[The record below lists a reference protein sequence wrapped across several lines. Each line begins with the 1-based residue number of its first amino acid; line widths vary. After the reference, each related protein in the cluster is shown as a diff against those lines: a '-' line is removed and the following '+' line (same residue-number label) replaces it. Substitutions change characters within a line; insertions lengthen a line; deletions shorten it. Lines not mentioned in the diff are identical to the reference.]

1 MTTYNETRNDV
12 QNNPCEDCLLIEALK
27 SAVQEGSVSI
37 TMLQRRLNIGFSRAG
52 RLVDLLKKHGFI
64 ENRESVFPVKCLLVA
79 RTDAEQDAAA
89 AASMQTYE
97 AWADGLL
104 RRAARF
110 AVEEQQISV
119 TMLQRRLAIGYARAR
134 RLAEQLVECGVI
146 ERGDPGCPYICRATM
161 GELDTLLQNAGKNI

>member
-1 MTTYNETRNDV
+1 MTTYDETRNDV

-27 SAVQEGSVSI
+27 IAVQEGSVSI

-52 RLVDLLKKHGFI
+52 RLVDLLKKHGFV

-79 RTDAEQDAAA
+79 RKDAEQDAAA
-89 AASMQTYE
+89 AASVQMYE
-97 AWADGLL
+97 TWADGLL
-104 RRAARF
+104 RRAARY

-134 RLAEQLVECGVI
+134 RLAEQLVKCGVI